1 MRLACNRCLN
11 HRNENGYWPDDE
23 PYPFNV
29 KPAAKSSS
37 MTMVASVC
45 QLCGHKLDG
54 KTGDV
59 SGSYGKDGKACPCG
73 CHS

>member
-1 MRLACNRCLN
+1 M
-11 HRNENGYWPDDE
+11 E
-23 PYPFNV
+23 PFPFNV